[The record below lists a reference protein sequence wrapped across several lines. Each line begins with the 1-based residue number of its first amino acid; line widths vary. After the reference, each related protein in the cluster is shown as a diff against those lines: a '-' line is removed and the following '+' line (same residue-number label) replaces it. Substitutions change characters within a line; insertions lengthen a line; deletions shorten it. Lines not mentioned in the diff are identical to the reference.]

1 MTKIILCTSQNFD
14 SSCHPRGH
22 ATNRLSCSEGG
33 KVIHP
38 LAAGVFDGE
47 FTCREMLT
55 KQKRMRGSN
64 INPPCAQ
71 RIGRD
76 WWNDMLTY
84 PLGYRYRVSGIEGVD
99 TIEYRLSDG
108 IVRTLVGG
116 YGDFCKLLDRL
127 FFNLLS
133 LHELR

>member
-1 MTKIILCTSQNFD
+1 MYVMSHNFG
-14 SSCHPRGH
+14 SSCHSCGQVK
-22 ATNRLSCSEGG
+22 NMLSCSEGG

-47 FTCREMLT
+47 FTCREMVT

-76 WWNDMLTY
+76 WRNDMLTS
-84 PLGYRYRVSGIEGVD
+84 PTWVSASVSSIGYRGGRYYRISTE
-99 TIEYRLSDG
+99 
-108 IVRTLVGG
+108 
-116 YGDFCKLLDRL
+116 
-127 FFNLLS
+127 
-133 LHELR
+133 

>member
-1 MTKIILCTSQNFD
+1 MYVMSHNFD
-14 SSCHPRGH
+14 SSCHSCGQT
-22 ATNRLSCSEGG
+22 TNRPLSYSEGG

-47 FTCREMLT
+47 FTCREMVT

-76 WWNDMLTY
+76 WWNDMLTS
-84 PLGYRYRVSGIEGVD
+84 PTWVSVSVSSIGYRGGRYYRVS
-99 TIEYRLSDG
+99 T
-108 IVRTLVGG
+108 
-116 YGDFCKLLDRL
+116 DRVTV
-127 FFNLLS
+127 S
-133 LHELR
+133 LEP